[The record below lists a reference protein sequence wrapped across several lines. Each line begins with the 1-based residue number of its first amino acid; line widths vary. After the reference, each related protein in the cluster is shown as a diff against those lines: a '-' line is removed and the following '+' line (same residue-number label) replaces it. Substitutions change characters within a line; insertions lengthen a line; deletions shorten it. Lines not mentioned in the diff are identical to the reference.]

1 MFRPKLRPKLRANL
15 RPALRSVVRPALKQM
30 SNILILSISLL
41 ITAPLQ
47 AAVILQYHHIGSD
60 TPAITSTSIEAFES
74 HLEYLAGSGLKIVSL
89 SEIVAHPERQTPQR
103 VAITFDDAYDNIYRN
118 AVPRLIAR
126 GWPFTIFVSTEY
138 IDRKGFIR
146 WDQLRTIEAANG
158 LVANHSHTHMHML
171 RKNPGETK
179 PEWLNRLRTDI
190 EKAQALLDKNLENPR
205 PYFAYPYGEFDPDI
219 LKLIEDMG
227 FTGFG
232 QQSGAVGPLSLLA
245 ALPRFPLSGAYEDL
259 ETFMTKVHTRALP
272 VVVKPMSPLI
282 TNNPPTLVLE
292 FPEPANLPLDLL
304 ACYGPGGKT
313 ALIKVAP
320 GVFEATNQTLL
331 PVGRS
336 RYNCT
341 MPASKPGDFYWF
353 SQLWIQKN
361 PDGSWYPEP

>member
-1 MFRPKLRPKLRANL
+1 MLKTVLKTMFKTMFKTMLKNL
-15 RPALRSVVRPALKQM
+15 MLVT
-30 SNILILSISLL
+30 SLL
-41 ITAPLQ
+41 AVAPLQ
-47 AAVILQYHHIGSD
+47 AAVILQYHHIGAD
-60 TPAITSTSIEAFES
+60 TPAITSTSIEAFEQ
-74 HLEYLAGSGLKIVSL
+74 HLEYLAGSGLEIVSL

-103 VAITFDDAYDNIYRN
+103 VAITFDDAYDNIYLN
-118 AVPRLIAR
+118 AVPRLKAR

-138 IDRKGFIR
+138 IDRKGFIS
-146 WDQLRTIEAANG
+146 WDQLRKIEAADG
-158 LVANHSHTHMHML
+158 LIANHSHSHMHML
-171 RKNPGETK
+171 RKRTGETK
-179 PEWLNRLRTDI
+179 PAWLKRLRKDI
-190 EKAQALLDKNLENPR
+190 EKAQRLLDKNLANPR

-232 QQSGAVGPLSLLA
+232 QQSGAVGPLSLLT

-259 ETFMTKVHTRALP
+259 ETFITKVHTRALP
-272 VVVKPMSPLI
+272 INVKPVSPLI
-282 TNNPPTLVLE
+282 TTNPPTLVLE

-313 ALIKVAP
+313 TLINVAP
-320 GVFEATNQTLL
+320 GVFEATNQTRL
-331 PVGRS
+331 PIGRS

-341 MPASKPGDFYWF
+341 MPAGNAGDFYWF